1 MIVVGLTGGIA
12 SGKST
17 VAEFLR
23 EAGAR
28 IVDADRIARAVVTP
42 GRPAHN
48 EIVAA
53 FGRTILLPDGQI
65 DRKRLGAI
73 IFSDPVQQ
81 TALNAIVHPRVIEGI
96 DAVVDRIAAESP
108 DAVVVLDVP
117 LLYEAGMDRDLSDV
131 IVVYVPEALQLQR
144 LMARDGLSAAE
155 AMARIRSQL
164 PLAEKR
170 RRATIVIDNSGS
182 KTAARQLAS
191 ALFDRLKTK
200 ATTGLR

>member
-96 DAVVDRIAAESP
+96 DAVVNRIAAESP